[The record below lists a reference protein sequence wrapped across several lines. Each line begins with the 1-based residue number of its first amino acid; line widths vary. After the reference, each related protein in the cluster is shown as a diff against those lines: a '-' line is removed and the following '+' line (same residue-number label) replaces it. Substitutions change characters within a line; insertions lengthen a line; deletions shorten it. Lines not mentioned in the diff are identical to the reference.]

1 MIMPEKEKITI
12 TGSETS
18 ASTDKIEEKE
28 VNNKK
33 ETSKKPS
40 TTTTTRRR

>member
-12 TGSETS
+12 TEGAQTAIEKT
-18 ASTDKIEEKE
+18 EEKAI
-28 VNNKK
+28 NNKK

-40 TTTTTRRR
+40 TSTTTRRR

>member
-12 TGSETS
+12 TGAETS
-18 ASTDKIEEKE
+18 ANTDKTEEKE

-40 TTTTTRRR
+40 TITRRR